1 MITDGTISSG
11 SKQIALTF
19 DSGWEY
25 KETIPLLNVL
35 DQYGVK
41 ATFFPRYNSGDTV
54 LQLLLDAPPPY
65 PSGQVTY
72 SVKSGDTL
80 YRIARLYG
88 ISAQQIIDANNL
100 WVGFMLAPFS

>member
-1 MITDGTISSG
+1 VITDGTISSG

-54 LQLLLDAPPPY
+54 LQLLTGCFLH
-65 PSGQVTY
+65 
-72 SVKSGDTL
+72 
-80 YRIARLYG
+80 RIQADR
-88 ISAQQIIDANNL
+88 
-100 WVGFMLAPFS
+100 